1 VFFPALAAALR
12 RSSWPRLVTAGVV
25 SAALSGQAPGGA
37 SSGAL
42 LAKHEAAG
50 PAPAAGAAEARQAQA
65 PRAEASQAGP
75 ANTEAGFALTVR
87 VSQLRNDRGRVA
99 VALFA
104 SPSDFPDQ
112 KRALAGQLARIEKG
126 RAAVTFT
133 GLKPGLYAVAVL
145 HDENDNA
152 KMDFNFLGMPLEG
165 YGFSN
170 DASAP
175 FGPPSF
181 EAAAFKLT
189 PRPSYIPVKVRY
201 FF

>member
-1 VFFPALAAALR
+1 VLLPALEASMN
-12 RSSWPRLVTAGVV
+12 RSSWVTRLAAPVIAI
-25 SAALSGQAPGGA
+25 ALSGQAPGDGGRVSPSVTA
-37 SSGAL
+37 AP
-42 LAKHEAAG
+42 AG
-50 PAPAAGAAEARQAQA
+50 PEPVGAETRGGQAD
-65 PRAEASQAGP
+65 PGRAEAAP
-75 ANTEAGFALTVR
+75 AEQGFPLTVR
-87 VSQLRNDRGRVA
+87 VSQLRNDQGRVA
-99 VALFA
+99 VAVFA

-112 KRALAGQLARIEKG
+112 KRALRGQLAKIEKG
-126 RAAVTFT
+126 HAAVTFT

-189 PRPSYIPVKVRY
+189 PRASYIPVKVRY
-201 FF
+201 FL